1 MNHNKRIKVAIIMG
15 TRPEAIKMCPVI
27 FELRKNNAQ
36 FEPVV
41 IVTGQH
47 KEMLDQILEV
57 FEVEPQYNLDVM
69 EKNQSLAR
77 LTEKV
82 IPALDKILIKE
93 SPDILLVQG
102 DTTTSFVA
110 GLVAFYQKIMI
121 GHIEAGLRTYDKYS
135 PFPEEINRKLIS
147 GLTDLHFAPTQ
158 SSADNLIRE
167 GTPKDKVDITGNTV
181 IDALFYVSAN
191 FKNKWTGFQ
200 NSENRQ
206 ILITAHRR
214 ENLGIPLKNICQALV
229 QLIRKYDD
237 IEITYPVH
245 KNPKVRDVVYE
256 HLSDVERINLIEPVD
271 YFDFVSLMN
280 ESYLILTDSG
290 GIQEE
295 APSLG
300 KPVLVLRKETERPEA
315 IAAGTVKLIGTD
327 TDTIVSEAS
336 RILDS
341 EEVFSQMAN
350 AINPYGDGKASE
362 KILAIILSKFR

>member
-1 MNHNKRIKVAIIMG
+1 LNHSKRIKVAVIIG

-27 FELRKNNAQ
+27 FGLREKSQHFNLI
-36 FEPVV
+36 V

-47 KEMLDQILEV
+47 KEMLNQILEA
-57 FEVEPQYNLDVM
+57 FEIEPQYNLDVM

-82 IPALDKILIKE
+82 IPALDNILLKE
-93 SPDILLVQG
+93 NPDILLVQG
-102 DTTTSFVA
+102 DTTTSLVA

-121 GHIEAGLRTYDKYS
+121 GHVEAGLRTYNKYF

-147 GLTDLHFAPTQ
+147 GFTDFNFAPTQ
-158 SSADNLIRE
+158 SAADNLIRE
-167 GTPKDKVDITGNTV
+167 GIPQDKVVITGNTV
-181 IDALFYVSAN
+181 IDALFYVLGNYKS
-191 FKNKWTGFQ
+191 KWTEFQ
-200 NSENRQ
+200 NVKNRQ

-214 ENLGIPLKNICQALV
+214 ENFGIPLKNICQALV
-229 QLIRKYDD
+229 KLIRKYDD

-245 KNPKVRDVVYE
+245 KNPNVQKVIYE
-256 HLSDVERINLIEPVD
+256 HLSDVERVNLIEPVN

-300 KPVLVLRKETERPEA
+300 KPVLVLRDETERPEA
-315 IAAGTVKLIGTD
+315 RFLMDKFL
-327 TDTIVSEAS
+327 VS
-336 RILDS
+336 
-341 EEVFSQMAN
+341 
-350 AINPYGDGKASE
+350 
-362 KILAIILSKFR
+362 SK